1 MFRSKVQT
9 NKQKR
14 KQRVRAC
21 TSVRGSCPPTMIGV
35 RAVAARST
43 NRSDNDSGSGSGSS
57 EDGGE
62 EAALQ
67 ELQERRDDV
76 SARCRRARGTL
87 RQPLA
92 SPR

>member
-1 MFRSKVQT
+1 
-9 NKQKR
+9 
-14 KQRVRAC
+14 
-21 TSVRGSCPPTMIGV
+21 MIGV

-76 SARCRRARGTL
+76 SARCRRAPPCDSLSLLRAKEGATGEEGAGGRGACAPVAQE
-87 RQPLA
+87 QPGI
-92 SPR
+92 